1 MTNITSKTWTMLL
14 FVITLLMVIAYHEG
28 EAISCSQVNMFLA
41 PCLSYL
47 RGGGNPSQPCCAGL
61 NSLKAAA
68 PGKAERQTA
77 CQCLKSVSNTI
88 PGINDDNAKQLPS
101 KCGVDLGVPFSK
113 SVDCNRYTILQLL
126 SFIWSKSSN
135 THQFILH
142 V

>member
-1 MTNITSKTWTMLL
+1 MRDFTAKTMLL
-14 FVITLLMVIAYHEG
+14 FVITLLVVIAYHEG

-113 SVDCNRYTILQLL
+113 SVDCNRYILQWL
-126 SFIWSKSSN
+126 SSI
-135 THQFILH
+135 THQAST
-142 V
+142 